1 VTDDFWWEDDH
12 QVQRRDPP
20 VPLSEDEQRI
30 LSEIEQQLYQ
40 SDPALARD
48 IADTTVYTHAYRNL
62 KWSLLGLVLGL
73 VALIL
78 TLGTSYLLAFGGFL
92 IMLVSALAVERNARR
107 LGKAG
112 MQQMTQSMK
121 AAGLRDALGN
131 TSSRLKDR
139 LKRPDED

>member
-1 VTDDFWWEDDH
+1 
-12 QVQRRDPP
+12 

-48 IADTTVYTHAYRNL
+48 IADTTIYSHAYRNL
-62 KWSLLGLVLGL
+62 KWSLAGFVVGLA
-73 VALIL
+73 ALIF

-131 TSSRLKDR
+131 SSARLRDR
-139 LKRPDED
+139 LRRNDED

>member
-1 VTDDFWWEDDH
+1 M
-12 QVQRRDPP
+12 
-20 VPLSEDEQRI
+20 PLSEDEQRI

-62 KWSLLGLVLGL
+62 KWSLLGFVVGLAVL
-73 VALIL
+73 IF

-107 LGKAG
+107 LGRAG

-131 TSSRLKDR
+131 TGSRLKDR
-139 LKRPDED
+139 LRRPEDD

>member
-1 VTDDFWWEDDH
+1 M
-12 QVQRRDPP
+12 
-20 VPLSEDEQRI
+20 PLSEDEQRI

-62 KWSLLGLVLGL
+62 KWAMLGFVVGLVG
-73 VALIL
+73 LIL

-92 IMLVSALAVERNARR
+92 VMLVSALAVERNARR
-107 LGKAG
+107 LGRAG

-131 TSSRLKDR
+131 TGSRLKDR
-139 LKRPDED
+139 LRRPEDD

>member
-1 VTDDFWWEDDH
+1 
-12 QVQRRDPP
+12 

-62 KWSLLGLVLGL
+62 KWSMLGFVAGL
-73 VALIL
+73 AVLIL
-78 TLGTSYLLAFGGFL
+78 TLGTSYLLSFGGFL

-121 AAGLRDALGN
+121 AAGLRDALGS
-131 TSSRLKDR
+131 TGSKLKDR
-139 LKRPDED
+139 LKRPEDD

>member
-1 VTDDFWWEDDH
+1 MCSRSGQLNVAGQPKGST
-12 QVQRRDPP
+12 

-62 KWSLLGLVLGL
+62 KWSLFGFVLGL
-73 VALIL
+73 VGLVLALS
-78 TLGTSYLLAFGGFL
+78 TSFFLAFGGFL
-92 IMLVSALAVERNARR
+92 IMLVCALAVERNLRR
-107 LGKAG
+107 LGRAG
-112 MQQMTQSMK
+112 LQQVTQSMK

-131 TSSRLKDR
+131 TGSRLKDR
-139 LKRPDED
+139 MRRPDDN

>member
-1 VTDDFWWEDDH
+1 M
-12 QVQRRDPP
+12 
-20 VPLSEDEQRI
+20 PLSEDEQRI

-62 KWSLLGLVLGL
+62 KWSLLGFVVGL
-73 VALIL
+73 VGLIF

-107 LGKAG
+107 LGRAG

-131 TSSRLKDR
+131 TGSRLKDR
-139 LKRPDED
+139 LRRPDDE

>member
-1 VTDDFWWEDDH
+1 
-12 QVQRRDPP
+12 

-62 KWSLLGLVLGL
+62 KWSLLGFVVGL
-73 VALIL
+73 AALIL

-92 IMLVSALAVERNARR
+92 VMLVSALAVERNARR
-107 LGKAG
+107 LGRAG

-131 TSSRLKDR
+131 TGRGLKDR
-139 LKRPDED
+139 LRRNEDD

>member
-1 VTDDFWWEDDH
+1 
-12 QVQRRDPP
+12 

-48 IADTTVYTHAYRNL
+48 IADTTIYSHAYRNL
-62 KWSLLGLVLGL
+62 KWSLLGFVAGL
-73 VALIL
+73 VALVL

-131 TSSRLKDR
+131 SSARLRDR
-139 LKRPDED
+139 LRRNDED

>member
-1 VTDDFWWEDDH
+1 M
-12 QVQRRDPP
+12 
-20 VPLSEDEQRI
+20 PLSEDEQRI

-62 KWSLLGLVLGL
+62 KWSLLGFVVGL
-73 VALIL
+73 VGLIF

-107 LGKAG
+107 LGRAG

-131 TSSRLKDR
+131 TGSRLKDR
-139 LKRPDED
+139 LRRPDEE

>member
-1 VTDDFWWEDDH
+1 M
-12 QVQRRDPP
+12 
-20 VPLSEDEQRI
+20 PLSEDEQRI

-62 KWSLLGLVLGL
+62 KWALLGFVAGL
-73 VALIL
+73 AVLIL
-78 TLGTSYLLAFGGFL
+78 TLGTSYLLSFGGFL

-107 LGKAG
+107 LGKVG

-121 AAGLRDALGN
+121 AAGLKDALGN
-131 TSSRLKDR
+131 TGTRLKDR

>member
-1 VTDDFWWEDDH
+1 M
-12 QVQRRDPP
+12 
-20 VPLSEDEQRI
+20 PLSEDEQRI

-62 KWSLLGLVLGL
+62 KWSLLGFVVGL
-73 VALIL
+73 AGLIL

-92 IMLVSALAVERNARR
+92 VMLVSALAVERNARR
-107 LGKAG
+107 LGRVG

-121 AAGLRDALGN
+121 AAGLRDAFGN

-139 LKRPDED
+139 LRRSDED

>member
-1 VTDDFWWEDDH
+1 MAFGGKMA
-12 QVQRRDPP
+12 RRNSEGNQP

-62 KWSLLGLVLGL
+62 KWSLLGFVVGL
-73 VALIL
+73 VVLIL
-78 TLGTSYLLAFGGFL
+78 TLGTSYLLAFGGFV

-112 MQQMTQSMK
+112 MQQMTQSLK

-131 TSSRLKDR
+131 TGSRLKDR
-139 LKRPDED
+139 LRRNDED

>member
-1 VTDDFWWEDDH
+1 M
-12 QVQRRDPP
+12 
-20 VPLSEDEQRI
+20 PLSEDEQRI

-62 KWSLLGLVLGL
+62 KWSLLGFVLGL
-73 VALIL
+73 VALVL
-78 TLGTSYLLAFGGFL
+78 TLGTSYYLSFGGFL

-107 LGKAG
+107 LGRAG

-131 TSSRLKDR
+131 TGAKLKDR
-139 LKRPDED
+139 MRRNDED

>member
-1 VTDDFWWEDDH
+1 M
-12 QVQRRDPP
+12 
-20 VPLSEDEQRI
+20 PLSEDEQRI

-48 IADTTVYTHAYRNL
+48 IADTTVYSHAYRNL
-62 KWSLLGLVLGL
+62 KWSLLGFVAGL
-73 VALIL
+73 VALIF

-92 IMLVSALAVERNARR
+92 IMLVSALAIERNARR
-107 LGKAG
+107 LGRVG

-131 TSSRLKDR
+131 SSARLRDR
-139 LKRPDED
+139 LRRNDED

>member
-1 VTDDFWWEDDH
+1 M
-12 QVQRRDPP
+12 
-20 VPLSEDEQRI
+20 PLSEDEQRI

-62 KWSLLGLVLGL
+62 KWSLLGFVVGLAVL
-73 VALIL
+73 IF
-78 TLGTSYLLAFGGFL
+78 TLGTSYLIAFGGFL

-107 LGKAG
+107 LGRAG
-112 MQQMTQSMK
+112 MEQMTRSMK

-131 TSSRLKDR
+131 TGKNLKDR
-139 LKRPDED
+139 LRRNEDD

>member
-1 VTDDFWWEDDH
+1 
-12 QVQRRDPP
+12 

-62 KWSLLGLVLGL
+62 KWSLLGFVVGLAVL
-73 VALIL
+73 IF

-107 LGKAG
+107 LGRAG
-112 MQQMTQSMK
+112 VQQVTQSMK
-121 AAGLRDALGN
+121 ASGLRDALGN
-131 TSSRLKDR
+131 TSTRLKDR
-139 LKRPDED
+139 MRRPDES

>member
-1 VTDDFWWEDDH
+1 M
-12 QVQRRDPP
+12 
-20 VPLSEDEQRI
+20 PLSEDEQRI

-62 KWSLLGLVLGL
+62 KWSLLGFVAGL
-73 VALIL
+73 AVLIL

-131 TSSRLKDR
+131 TSTKLKDR
-139 LKRPDED
+139 LKRTEDE

>member
-1 VTDDFWWEDDH
+1 M
-12 QVQRRDPP
+12 
-20 VPLSEDEQRI
+20 PLSEDEQRI

-62 KWSLLGLVLGL
+62 KWSLLGFVAGL
-73 VALIL
+73 AVLIL

-107 LGKAG
+107 LGRAG
-112 MQQMTQSMK
+112 IQQMTQSMK

-131 TSSRLKDR
+131 TGSRLKDR
-139 LKRPDED
+139 LRRPDDE

>member
-1 VTDDFWWEDDH
+1 M
-12 QVQRRDPP
+12 
-20 VPLSEDEQRI
+20 PLSEDEQRI

-62 KWSLLGLVLGL
+62 KWSLLGLVVGL

-78 TLGTSYLLAFGGFL
+78 TLGTSYILAFGGFL
-92 IMLVSALAVERNARR
+92 VMLASALAVERNARR
-107 LGKAG
+107 LGRAG

-131 TSSRLKDR
+131 TGSRLKDR

>member
-1 VTDDFWWEDDH
+1 MTSN
-12 QVQRRDPP
+12 QRRDPP

-48 IADTTVYTHAYRNL
+48 IADTTIYSHAYRNL
-62 KWSLLGLVLGL
+62 KWSLLGFVAGL
-73 VALIL
+73 VALVL

-131 TSSRLKDR
+131 SSARLRDR
-139 LKRPDED
+139 LRRNDED